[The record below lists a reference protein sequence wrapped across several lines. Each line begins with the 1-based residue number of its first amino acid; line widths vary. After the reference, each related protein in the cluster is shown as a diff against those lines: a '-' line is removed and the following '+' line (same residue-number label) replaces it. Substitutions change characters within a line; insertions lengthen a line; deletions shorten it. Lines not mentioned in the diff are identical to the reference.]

1 MANQLHPQPLRAF
14 NSNGDPVSGARLK
27 FYIADTDTQVTVYS
41 DAALTTPHD
50 AAGIESDAAGN
61 FAAAYY
67 GGANDLKADATK
79 DGSSLPGFPVPRVI
93 QVLDSSSGASN
104 ISFTPVTGNANTDVQ
119 AAIAA
124 NTAAILV
131 IQDEDENA
139 RKLLTSAGS
148 SNAYTLTPGNAITA
162 YAAGQVFTFVADRAN
177 TGAATLNVSGLGP
190 KDWQKYDDAAALAA
204 LASGDVA
211 QGRVFTVMYDG
222 TRFVTVSAIVP
233 DDDALANNGDGLARR
248 DNVKAYVDAATNVH
262 EDGED
267 ATTSGIVHSFTSIPA
282 GINHIDVN
290 LNGVSLSGTDS
301 ILIQLSTGGAF
312 AVTGYVS
319 TSGSTT
325 ATGQSQV
332 SSTAGIVAQGSG
344 GANTAT
350 GVLTLSRVPG
360 TNTWVSSHS
369 LSLATNSVS
378 FGGGKVALG
387 GVLDGVRLTRTGSDT
402 FDAGGWSIRCRE

>member
-1 MANQLHPQPLRAF
+1 MSNQLFAQPMRALDA
-14 NSNGDPVSGARLK
+14 NGDPVSGARLK
-27 FYIADTDTQVTVYS
+27 FYITDTDTQVTVYS
-41 DAALTTPHD
+41 DSDLTTPHD
-50 AAGIESDAAGN
+50 AAGILSDAAGN

-104 ISFTPVTGNANTDVQ
+104 ISFTPVTGNASTDVQ

-248 DNVKAYVDAATNVH
+248 DNVKAYVDTEIASNSPIKAWVNFNGTGTVAIRASDNVSSITDNGTGDFTINFTTAISDANYAVTATAGTSGVAAGNNRYATAIA
-262 EDGED
+262 DQS
-267 ATTSGIVHSFTSIPA
+267 TTSVRIHVMNHGNAAPA
-282 GINHIDVN
+282 DPEFCSV
-290 LNGVSLSGTDS
+290 
-301 ILIQLSTGGAF
+301 
-312 AVTGYVS
+312 
-319 TSGSTT
+319 
-325 ATGQSQV
+325 
-332 SSTAGIVAQGSG
+332 IVA
-344 GANTAT
+344 
-350 GVLTLSRVPG
+350 R
-360 TNTWVSSHS
+360 
-369 LSLATNSVS
+369 
-378 FGGGKVALG
+378 
-387 GVLDGVRLTRTGSDT
+387 
-402 FDAGGWSIRCRE
+402 

>member
-14 NSNGDPVSGARLK
+14 DSNGDPVSGARLK
-27 FYIADTDTQVTVYS
+27 FYIADTDTEVTVYS

-50 AAGIESDAAGN
+50 AAGILSDAAGN

-233 DDDALANNGDGLARR
+233 DDDALANNGDGVARR
-248 DNVKAYVDAATNVH
+248 DNVKAYVDTQVAAGQTVI
-262 EDGED
+262 
-267 ATTSGIVHSFTSIPA
+267 AA
-282 GINHIDVN
+282 GV
-290 LNGVSLSGTDS
+290 LNGTGTPAWSLRNGFGATVTDNGTGDYTVAFDS
-301 ILIQLSTGGAF
+301 AE
-312 AVTGYVS
+312 ADANYVVQIS
-319 TSGSTT
+319 
-325 ATGQSQV
+325 V
-332 SSTAGIVAQGSG
+332 LSG
-344 GANTAT
+344 GAGVSNRDFAKVYSLGTSGFSIRVTDVNGTAVDRD
-350 GVLTLSRVPG
+350 GIHLTV
-360 TNTWVSSHS
+360 H
-369 LSLATNSVS
+369 
-378 FGGGKVALG
+378 
-387 GVLDGVRLTRTGSDT
+387 RLTW
-402 FDAGGWSIRCRE
+402 A